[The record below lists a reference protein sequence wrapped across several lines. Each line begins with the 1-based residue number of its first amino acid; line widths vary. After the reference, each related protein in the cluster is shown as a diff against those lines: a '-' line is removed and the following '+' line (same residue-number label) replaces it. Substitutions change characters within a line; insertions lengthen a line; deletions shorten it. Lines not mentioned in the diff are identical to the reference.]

1 MLQYNECWYGSARPS
16 MIMPIFSSYLFT
28 RGGYMIE
35 VYIAN
40 SNWLLLTLSLRQGVQ
55 CQATGNWPLSIDRS
69 IDLRVENRRW
79 VWGKSLLQK
88 QWYSAVC
95 VSSGEWWPYPALLV
109 PPTISCS
116 SLGVG
121 ATMLHLGWGA
131 WMLSR
136 RATRVLD
143 HMRTGGGLFL
153 CVQWAVAWYL
163 LSCQYKLLLL
173 PDPSP
178 FLYENFMSK
187 KDKGYINSS
196 AC

>member
-121 ATMLHLGWGA
+121 ATTLVVRGWWGEVNA
-131 WMLSR
+131 LQEGYKSVGPYEDWR
-136 RATRVLD
+136 RSVP
-143 HMRTGGGLFL
+143 L
-153 CVQWAVAWYL
+153 CVV
-163 LSCQYKLLLL
+163 SCSLVSAIL
-173 PDPSP
+173 PV
-178 FLYENFMSK
+178 
-187 KDKGYINSS
+187 
-196 AC
+196 